1 MPSANEHPLAAIA
14 RHLRNALAISIGF
27 ALVVA
32 CTGVSLSTQVISTWK
47 DPKYTSA
54 PLKKIFVVSLMKI
67 EPGGRDAVEDAVVAR
82 LASAGVAGIASH
94 SVMSNDPQR
103 PGPSLSEAIAAA
115 GADGV
120 LLVDVRAIGSYEP
133 YTIGQTLTSLSPDTM
148 ASYSYLKR
156 EGADQS
162 GDYKVAHI
170 VSELYLPSMGK
181 QVWTAFT
188 NSYDAAN
195 LARNMPDYTLKLVT
209 VMAKDR
215 IIDGAPAPRS

>member
-1 MPSANEHPLAAIA
+1 MPFANAHPLAMTAL
-14 RHLRNALAISIGF
+14 RLRNALAISIGV

-32 CTGVSLSTQVISTWK
+32 CASVSLSTQIISTWK
-47 DPKYTSA
+47 DPKYASA
-54 PLKKIFVVSLMKI
+54 PLKKIFVISLMKI

-82 LASAGVAGIASH
+82 LATAGVGAVASH
-94 SVMSNDPQR
+94 TVMSNDPQR

-133 YTIGQTLTSLSPDTM
+133 YTIGQTVTSLAPDTM

-170 VSELYLPSMGK
+170 MSELYLPSMGK

-188 NSYDAAN
+188 NSYDAKN
-195 LARNMPDYTLKLVT
+195 LARNMPDYTFKLVGA
-209 VMAKDR
+209 MAKDR
-215 IIDGAPAPRS
+215 IIDGPPAPRS